1 MPWEAQGFSHP
12 HPSAGMV
19 RTMMDEHEANPTF
32 AYKAC
37 LSLEGTDAR
46 DIKGAINAWCLTLF
60 DTVELVLI
68 FHWPLKLDS
77 NLTEV
82 KVFVS
87 TSVGFE

>member
-1 MPWEAQGFSHP
+1 
-12 HPSAGMV
+12 MV
-19 RTMMDEHEANPTF
+19 RTMMDEHKANPTF